1 MHPPGPMVQGSRLQE
16 EAAVLGRRVVT
27 ESVVDELEPGRRFTF
42 RHVAG
47 PIPVSGEYLVEAV
60 GEGARLT
67 YTLSAELWG
76 IWAVA
81 TPYLRSSGPRTMARS
96 LARLRER
103 LGGGPVPPPVG

>member
-1 MHPPGPMVQGSRLQE
+1 
-16 EAAVLGRRVVT
+16 VLGRRVVT

-42 RHVAG
+42 QQVAG
-47 PIPVSGEYLVEAV
+47 PIPVSGEYLVEAL

-67 YTLSAELWG
+67 DTLWVELRG

-81 TPYLRSSGPRTMARS
+81 SPYLRRSGPRTMDRS

-103 LGGGPVPPPVG
+103 LGGPVPPPVG